1 VNTLAFSI
9 LLARQPILDKEL
21 NTIAYEL
28 LYRDAEGMGPQLP
41 FDGTQATAEV
51 LLNAYSSIFQDSR
64 IRTLPAFINFNAEW
78 LYNGNLPALK
88 PDALVLEVLEDVAIT
103 EKIVQR
109 LHILSDKGYRIAL
122 DDFFYDKSWEP
133 ALALAKIVK
142 IDIQQLSP
150 VQLIAHVTELKKHQ
164 VTLLAEKVET
174 HDEFEYCK
182 KLGFKLFQGYFFCR
196 PQLIEGRTLSCND
209 LTTLQLITE
218 LESEDAT
225 AQSLE
230 AIVCKDPEL
239 VLRLLKIVNSA
250 RFSLSRNISS
260 ISEAIIALGV
270 DELKKWVLLISTTQ
284 APHTSNALIQEILV
298 RARMCEKIADDYD
311 AINPSTAFMTGM
323 LSGIDAMLN
332 LELSDIMEQLP
343 VSSEVSTALLE
354 QSGLLGQLL
363 NDVKHYMAG
372 EWDELNDPNLTASLK
387 QAQEESLLWV
397 LDTLKD
403 INCH

>member
-1 VNTLAFSI
+1 MAFSI

-363 NDVKHYMAG
+363 SDVKHYMAG
-372 EWDELNDPNLTASLK
+372 EWDELNDPSLTASLK

>member
-1 VNTLAFSI
+1 VNTLTFSI

-403 INCH
+403 INGH

>member
-1 VNTLAFSI
+1 MAFSI

>member
-1 VNTLAFSI
+1 VNTLTFSI

>member
-1 VNTLAFSI
+1 MTFSI

-225 AQSLE
+225 VQSLE

-363 NDVKHYMAG
+363 SDVKHYMAG

>member
-1 VNTLAFSI
+1 MTFSI

-150 VQLIAHVTELKKHQ
+150 VQL
-164 VTLLAEKVET
+164 TLHT
-174 HDEFEYCK
+174 
-182 KLGFKLFQGYFFCR
+182 
-196 PQLIEGRTLSCND
+196 S
-209 LTTLQLITE
+209 
-218 LESEDAT
+218 
-225 AQSLE
+225 QSL
-230 AIVCKDPEL
+230 K
-239 VLRLLKIVNSA
+239 
-250 RFSLSRNISS
+250 NI
-260 ISEAIIALGV
+260 
-270 DELKKWVLLISTTQ
+270 K
-284 APHTSNALIQEILV
+284 
-298 RARMCEKIADDYD
+298 
-311 AINPSTAFMTGM
+311 
-323 LSGIDAMLN
+323 
-332 LELSDIMEQLP
+332 
-343 VSSEVSTALLE
+343 
-354 QSGLLGQLL
+354 
-363 NDVKHYMAG
+363 
-372 EWDELNDPNLTASLK
+372 
-387 QAQEESLLWV
+387 
-397 LDTLKD
+397 
-403 INCH
+403 

>member
-1 VNTLAFSI
+1 MTFSI

-363 NDVKHYMAG
+363 SDVKHYMAG

>member
-1 VNTLAFSI
+1 VNTLTFSI

-174 HDEFEYCK
+174 HDEVEYCK

>member
-1 VNTLAFSI
+1 MTFSI

-270 DELKKWVLLISTTQ
+270 DELKKWVLLISTAQ

-343 VSSEVSTALLE
+343 VSNEVSTALLE

-363 NDVKHYMAG
+363 SDVKHYMAG

>member
-1 VNTLAFSI
+1 MNTLTFSI

-403 INCH
+403 INGH

>member
-1 VNTLAFSI
+1 MAFSI

-284 APHTSNALIQEILV
+284 APPHIQCTDSRDTCSRSYV
-298 RARMCEKIADDYD
+298 RE
-311 AINPSTAFMTGM
+311 
-323 LSGIDAMLN
+323 
-332 LELSDIMEQLP
+332 
-343 VSSEVSTALLE
+343 
-354 QSGLLGQLL
+354 
-363 NDVKHYMAG
+363 
-372 EWDELNDPNLTASLK
+372 
-387 QAQEESLLWV
+387 
-397 LDTLKD
+397 
-403 INCH
+403 NCG

>member
-1 VNTLAFSI
+1 LAFSI

>member
-1 VNTLAFSI
+1 MAFSI

-363 NDVKHYMAG
+363 SDVKHYMAG

>member
-1 VNTLAFSI
+1 MNTLAFSI

>member
-1 VNTLAFSI
+1 MAFSI

-88 PDALVLEVLEDVAIT
+88 PDALVVEVLEDVAIT

-403 INCH
+403 INGH

>member
-1 VNTLAFSI
+1 LTFSI

-403 INCH
+403 INGH

>member
-403 INCH
+403 INGH

>member
-1 VNTLAFSI
+1 MTFSI

-270 DELKKWVLLISTTQ
+270 DELKNWVLLISTTQ

-298 RARMCEKIADDYD
+298 RAHMCEKIADDYD

-343 VSSEVSTALLE
+343 VSNEVSTALLE

-363 NDVKHYMAG
+363 SNVKHYMAG

>member
-1 VNTLAFSI
+1 MTFSI

-270 DELKKWVLLISTTQ
+270 DELKKWVLLISTAQ

-332 LELSDIMEQLP
+332 LELSDIMERLP

-403 INCH
+403 INGH

>member
-363 NDVKHYMAG
+363 SDVKHYMAG
-372 EWDELNDPNLTASLK
+372 EWDELNDPSLTASLK